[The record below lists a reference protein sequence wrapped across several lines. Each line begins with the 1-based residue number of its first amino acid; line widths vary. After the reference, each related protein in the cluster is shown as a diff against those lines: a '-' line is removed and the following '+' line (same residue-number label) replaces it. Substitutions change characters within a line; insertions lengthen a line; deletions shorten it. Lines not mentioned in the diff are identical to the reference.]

1 VKNLKLPIIKKPIPK
16 SKQLSMNDY
25 LRFVYLNLRY
35 TVNKKVYKKDKNLL
49 AVKAPFSLKH
59 SA

>member
-1 VKNLKLPIIKKPIPK
+1 MKALKFPIIKKPVPK

-35 TVNKKVYKKDKNLL
+35 TINKKVYRKSKNLL
-49 AVKAPFSLKH
+49 AVNTPFSLRG
-59 SA
+59 SS